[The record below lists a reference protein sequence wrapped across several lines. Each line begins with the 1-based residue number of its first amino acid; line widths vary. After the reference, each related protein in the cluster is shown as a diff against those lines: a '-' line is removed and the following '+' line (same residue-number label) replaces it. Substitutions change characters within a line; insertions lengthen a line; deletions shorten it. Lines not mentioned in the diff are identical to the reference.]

1 MNLRFAET
9 PVAAPAVETPLLTS
23 LFSPTKEDLLRL
35 IETGVIALLTLIVL
49 MSVVRPM
56 VRKML
61 GIEKASRRGRGAGA
75 ADGAAAA
82 AAQGGFEMPNMARDG
97 ATAKMIEVAKANGQI
112 QAESLERIGEM
123 VKSNPQETVSVLRGW
138 IHER

>member
-75 ADGAAAA
+75 ADGAPA
-82 AAQGGFEMPNMARDG
+82 AAQGGFEMPNMAREG

-112 QAESLERIGEM
+112 QA
-123 VKSNPQETVSVLRGW
+123 
-138 IHER
+138 

>member
-1 MNLRFAET
+1 MSELT
-9 PVAAPAVETPLLTS
+9 VAVRGKWQTPL
-23 LFSPTKEDLLRL
+23 FLL
-35 IETGVIALLTLIVL
+35 ALLTLIVL

-82 AAQGGFEMPNMARDG
+82 AQGGFEMPNMAREG

-112 QAESLERIGEM
+112 QADSLERIGEM

>member
-1 MNLRFAET
+1 
-9 PVAAPAVETPLLTS
+9 
-23 LFSPTKEDLLRL
+23 
-35 IETGVIALLTLIVL
+35 

-61 GIEKASRRGRGAGA
+61 GIEKASRRGRGADA
-75 ADGAAAA
+75 ADGAAT
-82 AAQGGFEMPNMARDG
+82 AAQGGFEMPNMAREG

-112 QAESLERIGEM
+112 QAESLERIGDM